1 MSEGTNTNTN
11 PTPNGPEGAKPAD
24 QNGTGGTTT
33 PTTFTQDDV
42 NRFVAAER
50 RSVEGRFA
58 DYDELKGKAAKL
70 DEAEAANK
78 TELQRAQEAAQAA
91 EKRAADAEGKALR
104 AEVASAKGVPAAL
117 LTGSTKEELEAAA
130 DALLEF
136 KGAGTPPVPPPAGD
150 GDDPNA
156 PAEQSAKDTV
166 DAAMGR
172 R

>member
-58 DYDELKGKAAKL
+58 DYDDL
-70 DEAEAANK
+70 K